1 MMTNS
6 LRLKKKNEKKNS
18 IYSPKPIKLCQDLS
32 QSSKSLSIND
42 LISCSPIG
50 RNKTKTMITSLLSSS
65 KGIIRDKRQYNSS
78 TNFPQQFK
86 HFYPFKPNNSQNLL
100 NFSNNEEKTKL
111 ILSPKISEPIRNI
124 NEYNS
129 SKKYISFRPLSS
141 SRFMLNKY
149 YRNIKLRKHQLYINR
164 DRDSIHADSPLINF
178 NNIKNS
184 NIEKENE
191 KNKSNDTEGNINE
204 YLNENRFINYIDEIN
219 KNSNYINK
227 CKNNIKEYFI
237 TDEKRDGN
245 KHIFEEL
252 LNKYKFDEYEH
263 ENYFSSD
270 IYSTKKNSFNIGNF
284 TINFKITSL
293 KFIFYE
299 IIGDSKNIDNNI
311 FYNIENKAKIKYN
324 TNTKIKFP
332 FEFLSVFYGIEL
344 NDFISFVLSVIEYEQ
359 KNNKFIIL
367 NNNFISKIEI
377 GKTLYDFFTEMSYF
391 YKYNNN
397 ESKECLIYDWEIKN
411 SNNIIKHF
419 VLKIMLPQMKIS
431 IKGQNMN
438 KIKFFS
444 NINIKTMGDLINNS
458 FNKWDY
464 YILIYFS
471 ELKIFRFEINKIL
484 CGKYINNNQGQK
496 TEVKKI
502 LFNLNQ
508 INTILNTIKKNDS
521 SYGFFYININKYNYK
536 NESYY
541 IDLKLPK
548 IKISYQNLLYCFNK
562 KFDIDIKRLSQINKL
577 RKSFRPED
585 LIKYSMTIIKNKN
598 NKSEE
603 LEKIKKFL
611 SSKKTIK
618 PFKRASSLVN
628 RDKTRSDSKRS
639 NSSNKSN
646 KKRILRK
653 DTMQSKIQYSK
664 NYNPNDEVIKDI
676 KLNLDKYIF
685 NFDESILKYIKVENN
700 TNIIK
705 KNFNK
710 VLNIKKNYSMNHSM
724 SQPLLR
730 RNTNNFSKNNI
741 DSINNEKKWDIE
753 IGTMELSWT
762 NQDAL
767 TKNILLN
774 KKDSEYLLEYPPFQW
789 KFFVEKNIEIILS
802 DETNMVRPIRRS
814 SKKTLIAR
822 LS

>member
-1 MMTNS
+1 
-6 LRLKKKNEKKNS
+6 
-18 IYSPKPIKLCQDLS
+18 
-32 QSSKSLSIND
+32 
-42 LISCSPIG
+42 
-50 RNKTKTMITSLLSSS
+50 MITSLLSSS

-141 SRFMLNKY
+141 SRFMFNKY
-149 YRNIKLRKHQLYINR
+149 YRNIKLRRHQLYINR
-164 DRDSIHADSPLINF
+164 DSIHADSHFINF
-178 NNIKNS
+178 YNIKNS

-484 CGKYINNNQGQK
+484 CGKYINNNPGKK
-496 TEVKKI
+496 TEFKKI

-603 LEKIKKFL
+603 LEK
-611 SSKKTIK
+611 
-618 PFKRASSLVN
+618 
-628 RDKTRSDSKRS
+628 
-639 NSSNKSN
+639 N
-646 KKRILRK
+646 KK
-653 DTMQSKIQYSK
+653 
-664 NYNPNDEVIKDI
+664 
-676 KLNLDKYIF
+676 IF
-685 NFDESILKYIKVENN
+685 IF
-700 TNIIK
+700 
-705 KNFNK
+705 
-710 VLNIKKNYSMNHSM
+710 
-724 SQPLLR
+724 
-730 RNTNNFSKNNI
+730 
-741 DSINNEKKWDIE
+741 
-753 IGTMELSWT
+753 
-762 NQDAL
+762 
-767 TKNILLN
+767 
-774 KKDSEYLLEYPPFQW
+774 
-789 KFFVEKNIEIILS
+789 
-802 DETNMVRPIRRS
+802 
-814 SKKTLIAR
+814 
-822 LS
+822 